1 MIFRVILF
9 ILCANLLCCGSVVA
23 GEAKDYT
30 ISSSQAPVVDGR
42 LNDAC
47 WKNTAFKSFSA
58 QVKASNKVDSEIVEE
73 SQAVKNNTDK
83 RRSEFATTFTP
94 RGIYVAV
101 RCMEPNLKGLS
112 TKCEMPDGLFEY
124 FRRND
129 MVEFFLGNKAKG
141 SYYWFRTN
149 PAGAK
154 TDIYSRSGSDRSWNG
169 VWEVATG
176 REKNAWTVEMFF
188 PFTGFNRMPVEEL
201 DSFSI
206 ARYCPNK
213 SIRSVWGGKYRK
225 VKTWPKLILKNYNKI
240 AKKTDY
246 MLKKLLIA
254 ENGTRYSGM
263 LSATIVNK
271 SGKEQTVKPEFRIM
285 RPALARGYFP
295 QANGPRVLCRNKAI
309 NVKAGGSTTISKK
322 ISIGAEET
330 AIVQLL
336 LKDKQGNLLFASRD
350 YGLRVK
356 HNIAGPG
363 PEFSYYTKEKVARL
377 RFLLRKTGK
386 NMLLKL
392 MLKANGKTIFT
403 RKLKADKTE
412 VNYILPVADIPLG
425 KNKVVLKLLNGSKL
439 ISSRTFPLIKLVP
452 NPSGNEVK
460 IRRWSKSIIV
470 DGKDFIPVGNSPMV
484 PHHGLKYGLSMM
496 KGMAKNYFNTMHLWG
511 GYLDKGKKNKTPK
524 VLKFDFDKYQK
535 CFDGAAENNL
545 KVIASIGPLVGNNP
559 KSPFTKWHYLTDNE
573 RIELITKLV
582 MQIKDRK
589 ELLSYE
595 IFDEPG
601 FFASPEWLE
610 KIYEVIKKLDPY
622 HLVTVNIC
630 RGARSV
636 LPFLNATDMA
646 GIDYYPI
653 GKEPASSVSPLTDEL
668 VQFGGWKPVKW
679 WIQGYKIFNPAA
691 PIPAEIKAMTYM
703 TAAHGATSFFYFV
716 GRPRRELWEAQGE
729 SAKEMR
735 VLTKALAADK
745 IKVLSTKPAAS
756 KIYASYRE
764 RENTRWIIA
773 INESSAKQKVV
784 INLPENLQGKELQIK
799 RVFDKQDNIAY
810 SNGKI
815 KADFGPLERR
825 VYEIKVK

>member
-1 MIFRVILF
+1 MIFRVMLF
-9 ILCANLLCCGSVVA
+9 ILCANLLCCGCVTA
-23 GEAKDYT
+23 GEAKDYKV
-30 ISSSQAPVVDGR
+30 SSSRAPIVDGR
-42 LNDAC
+42 LNDKC
-47 WKNTAFKSFSA
+47 WKDAVFKSFSA
-58 QVKASNKVDSEIVEE
+58 QVKASEKVDSEIVEE
-73 SQAVKNNTDK
+73 TQAVKNNTDK
-83 RRSEFATTFTP
+83 RRSEFAMIFNS

-154 TDIYSRSGSDRSWNG
+154 TDLYSRSGSDRSWNG
-169 VWEVATG
+169 VWKVATG

-188 PFTGFNRMPVEEL
+188 PFAGFNRMPFEQL
-201 DSFSI
+201 DCFSI

-213 SIRSVWGGKYRK
+213 SVRSVYDGKYRH
-225 VKTWPKLILKNYNKI
+225 VKSWPKLVLKNYNKI

-246 MLKKLLIA
+246 ALKKMCIT

-271 SGKEQTVKPEFRIM
+271 SGKAQTVKPEFRIM
-285 RPALARGYFP
+285 RPSLSRGYFP
-295 QANGPRVLCRNKAI
+295 QANGPRAVRRNRATYIKASSSAI
-309 NVKAGGSTTISKK
+309 ISSK

-356 HNIAGPG
+356 YNIAGPG

-392 MLKANGKTIFT
+392 ALVSNGKTVLT

-412 VNYILPVADIPLG
+412 VTDVLPVADIPLG
-425 KNKVVLKLLNGSKL
+425 ENRVVLRLSKGSKL
-439 ISSRTFPLIKLVP
+439 IASRTFPLIKLVP
-452 NPSGNEVK
+452 NTNGSEVK
-460 IRRWSKSIIV
+460 IRRWSKSVTV

-484 PHHGLKYGLSMM
+484 PHHGLKYGQWMM
-496 KGMAKNYFNTMHLWG
+496 SEMTKNHFNTMHLWG

-535 CFDGAAENNL
+535 CFDGAAKNNL

-559 KSPFTKWHYLTDNE
+559 KSPFTKWHYLTDNK

-582 MQIKDRK
+582 LQIKDRK

-610 KIYEVIKKLDPY
+610 KIYKVIKKLDPY
-622 HLVTVNIC
+622 HLVTVNVC
-630 RGARSV
+630 RGSRSV
-636 LPFLNATDMA
+636 LPFLNATDVA

-653 GKEPASSVSPLTDEL
+653 GKEPANSVAPLTDEL
-668 VQFGGWKPVKW
+668 VQFSGWKPVKW

-691 PIPAEIKAMTYM
+691 PSPAEIKAMTYM

-735 VLTKALAADK
+735 LLTKALAADK
-745 IKVLSTKPAAS
+745 IKILSTKPTDS
-756 KIYASYRE
+756 KVYASYRE
-764 RENTRWIIA
+764 RENSRWIIA
-773 INESSAKQKVV
+773 INESGTNQKVV
-784 INLPENLQGKELQIK
+784 INLPENLKGKELQIK
-799 RVFDKQDNIAY
+799 RVFDKQDNVAY
-810 SNGKI
+810 SKGRI
-815 KADFGPLERR
+815 EADFGPLARH
-825 VYEIKVK
+825 VYEIKTN